1 MALRSFGLPTD
12 HQPLRAR
19 AGDRLPR
26 SICWRRVRLSQEKA
40 SRERS
45 PRLCPAARCLTCS
58 PARRGY
64 RQRPRES
71 DQEGKFKGST
81 RLSSRRGDARN
92 SSVTDVRGGTGIHT
106 CTSRSQKHRCTVL
119 QMQLFDTVQKS
130 EESQHVSMSN
140 QLHGLSQNQR
150 TQKAKIC
157 APNKRDQ
164 CQEAK
169 DQTLLNPPHRAL

>member
-45 PRLCPAARCLTCS
+45 PRLRPAARCLTCS

-92 SSVTDVRGGTGIHT
+92 SSGIDVRGGTGIHT

-119 QMQLFDTVQKS
+119 QMQFSL
-130 EESQHVSMSN
+130 
-140 QLHGLSQNQR
+140 
-150 TQKAKIC
+150 TQFRSLRS
-157 APNKRDQ
+157 PNTCR
-164 CQEAK
+164 CQI
-169 DQTLLNPPHRAL
+169 NCMG